1 MAQAGK
7 KKSQESFFTGTFSS
21 FSVDDIEEA
30 REFYENTLGIEVS
43 DNEEGGLVL
52 NFPDSGSVFIY
63 PKDNHEPA
71 TFTVLNFLVDDID
84 EAVDDLTDR
93 GIAFES
99 YKGEM
104 KTDEKGIFRGAD
116 DDNGP
121 NIAWFKDP
129 AGNFVSVIEK

>member
-21 FSVDDIEEA
+21 FSVDDLDA
-30 REFYENTLGIEVS
+30 ANEFYSKTLGVDVS
-43 DNEEGGLVL
+43 QTEQGLQL
-52 NFPDSGSVFIY
+52 SFDSGPGIFLY

-84 EAVDDLTDR
+84 AAVDDLTDR
-93 GIAFES
+93 GITFES

-104 KTDEKGIFRGAD
+104 ETDEKGIFRGAD

-129 AGNFVSVIEK
+129 AGNFLAVIEE

>member
-7 KKSQESFFTGTFSS
+7 KKSQESFFTVRSAAFRSTISTRRMSSIQKLSASTFRQTEQGLQLS
-21 FSVDDIEEA
+21 F
-30 REFYENTLGIEVS
+30 
-43 DNEEGGLVL
+43 
-52 NFPDSGSVFIY
+52 DSGPGIFLY

-93 GIAFES
+93 GITFES

-129 AGNFVSVIEK
+129 AGNFLAVIEE

>member
-21 FSVDDIEEA
+21 FSVDDLDA
-30 REFYENTLGIEVS
+30 ANEFYSKTLGVDVS
-43 DNEEGGLVL
+43 QTEQGLQL
-52 NFPDSGSVFIY
+52 SFDSGPGIFLY

-93 GIAFES
+93 GITFES

-104 KTDEKGIFRGAD
+104 ETDEKGIFRGAD

-129 AGNFVSVIEK
+129 AGNFLAVIEE